1 MKKLRVEGRR
11 PLCAKREDTKSRPV
25 VCFLCLGS
33 RGDVYAAASVALTV
47 LDEAGSTTTTGS
59 TRKNCARAN
68 PTRSVDR
75 FSVKRPREE
84 GGCCVR
90 FVTHGKFSG
99 DLEKMFTTEGYGKN
113 RAEVIGIDAPVAV
126 SQEHNIMREM
136 FSLYNAVEKHP
147 KPSVVVYNLYTLSG
161 YHIAEALN
169 LPGVVAA
176 AGVIPP
182 EVTGTAQKATRRIV
196 KAMTG
201 LGFTLSRSSEG
212 GKEVSEMDI
221 EHWMTPLWL
230 DHYQDFR
237 KNDPKPFPKTWINY
251 LKSSLPR
258 PTPVFYGVSSLVY
271 PLPGYLPSHIRT
283 VGFWLVPESIP
294 FETKQLDDTLNLIQ
308 KHRALG
314 NSIVYFGLGSMGT
327 METTKDTAA
336 KIVSDI
342 RGRKSSNSSQFRGI
356 CMIFQ
361 DPATYLPHRVL
372 FPRCDVIVHHG
383 GAQTV
388 GQAIRAGKAQIII
401 PFCYDQFLWG
411 ATVERLGIGR
421 TLDAKKGSL
430 QSELEACI
438 RYLLNEKRS
447 KTIKRRCEEI
457 SNSSDFDGLLQ
468 IKGEI
473 IRLSKYKSF
482 PR

>member
-1 MKKLRVEGRR
+1 M
-11 PLCAKREDTKSRPV
+11 S
-25 VCFLCLGS
+25 
-33 RGDVYAAASVALTV
+33 
-47 LDEAGSTTTTGS
+47 
-59 TRKNCARAN
+59 
-68 PTRSVDR
+68 
-75 FSVKRPREE
+75 
-84 GGCCVR
+84 
-90 FVTHGKFSG
+90 
-99 DLEKMFTTEGYGKN
+99 
-113 RAEVIGIDAPVAV
+113 
-126 SQEHNIMREM
+126 
-136 FSLYNAVEKHP
+136 
-147 KPSVVVYNLYTLSG
+147 
-161 YHIAEALN
+161 
-169 LPGVVAA
+169 
-176 AGVIPP
+176 
-182 EVTGTAQKATRRIV
+182 
-196 KAMTG
+196 G
-201 LGFTLSRSSEG
+201 LGFTLSRSNEG

-237 KNDPKPFPKTWINY
+237 KALNLPPTPLFPTPKPKKEEILQNHPKSSSEPHQNHPKSSSLNINQNDPKPFPKTWINY